1 MRPSA
6 TRSLLERD
14 DCIIVASV
22 SCIYGIGSVE
32 TYTAM
37 TFQMEVGDR
46 LDQRQLLAD
55 LVAQQYKRRE
65 MDFQRGSFRV
75 RGDTIEIFPANLE
88 DAAWRISMFGDE
100 IDSIPEFDP
109 LTGHS
114 PQSVVSGTSVSVRVD
129 ISGRRHIKK

>member
-75 RGDTIEIFPANLE
+75 RGDTIEIFPAHLE

-100 IDSIPEFDP
+100 IDRITEFDP
-109 LTGHS
+109 LTG
-114 PQSVVSGTSVSVRVD
+114 QKTGET
-129 ISGRRHIKK
+129 GRAHV

>member
-1 MRPSA
+1 
-6 TRSLLERD
+6 
-14 DCIIVASV
+14 
-22 SCIYGIGSVE
+22 
-32 TYTAM
+32 M

-75 RGDTIEIFPANLE
+75 RGDTIEIFPAHLE

-100 IDSIPEFDP
+100 LDSITEFDP
-109 LTGHS
+109 LTGQKTCDLKTVKINSNSHYDTT
-114 PQSVVSGTSVSVRVD
+114 PPTPHNRT
-129 ISGRRHIKK
+129 